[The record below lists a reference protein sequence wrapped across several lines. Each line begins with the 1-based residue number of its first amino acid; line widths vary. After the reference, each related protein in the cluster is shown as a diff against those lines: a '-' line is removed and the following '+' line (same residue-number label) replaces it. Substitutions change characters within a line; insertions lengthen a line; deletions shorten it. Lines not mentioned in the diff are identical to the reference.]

1 MITHGSA
8 YAILIKLGGI
18 RFAHAE
24 LSLTD
29 KMQIKFLNGQ
39 VVYWKRGTEGCNAKL
54 VPHRVRR
61 VILQRKGKALYELGS
76 AQGKSVGVFHAKDYY
91 VA

>member
-39 VVYWKRGTEGCNAKL
+39 VVYWKRGQRGVMPSSFHIACAALFCNVKVKRYMSWAVLRAK
-54 VPHRVRR
+54 VSEYSTQK
-61 VILQRKGKALYELGS
+61 IIM
-76 AQGKSVGVFHAKDYY
+76 
-91 VA
+91 